1 MPSTLSRRGF
11 LSRSAAVG
19 AGTAVAASGL
29 ASGSTEPTQTTGV
42 DALIDDAATRALADH
57 DAGGLT
63 VAVVNGDEVHTS
75 GYGHAFRSEDIP
87 VRADETLFRVG
98 SVSKV
103 ATWTAAMQVV
113 DRGQITPDAPV
124 DDHLETVD
132 LPDTYDEPIALE
144 LRIPVCGWRGV
155 RA

>member
-1 MPSTLSRRGF
+1 MPSTLSRRRF

-19 AGTAVAASGL
+19 AGTAVTASGL
-29 ASGSTEPTQTTGV
+29 ASGSTEPTQNPTQTTSV

-63 VAVVNGDEVHTS
+63 VAVVDGDEVHTS
-75 GYGHAFRSEDIP
+75 GYGHAFRSEDVP

-103 ATWTAAMQVV
+103 ATWTAAMQIV
-113 DRGQITPDAPV
+113 DRDRIAPDVPV
-124 DDHLETVD
+124 D
-132 LPDTYDEPIALE
+132 
-144 LRIPVCGWRGV
+144 
-155 RA
+155 